1 MATKLSSKEESTALT
16 EILTNTDA
24 AQAVILLQKIFI
36 QNNTRGLYYWIW

>member
-24 AQAVILLQKIFI
+24 VQAVILLQKIFI
-36 QNNTRGLYYWIW
+36 QNNTWGLYYWIW